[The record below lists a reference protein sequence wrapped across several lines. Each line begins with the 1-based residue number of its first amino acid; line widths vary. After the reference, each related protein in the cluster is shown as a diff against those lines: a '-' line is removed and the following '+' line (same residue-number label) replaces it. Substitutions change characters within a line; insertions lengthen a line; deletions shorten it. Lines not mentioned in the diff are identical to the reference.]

1 MAVEISTSNKAYWKA
16 AKSIAT
22 ATRSPHLYVEER
34 NKMLAEF
41 NAVAIPVDDGKIKI
55 RFNTDADYTAF
66 LLRWA

>member
-1 MAVEISTSNKAYWKA
+1 MAVEICPSNKAYLKA

-22 ATRSPHLYVEER
+22 AIRSPYLYVQER
-34 NKMLAEF
+34 NKMLGEF
-41 NAVAIPVDDGKIKI
+41 NAVAIPIDDRRIKI